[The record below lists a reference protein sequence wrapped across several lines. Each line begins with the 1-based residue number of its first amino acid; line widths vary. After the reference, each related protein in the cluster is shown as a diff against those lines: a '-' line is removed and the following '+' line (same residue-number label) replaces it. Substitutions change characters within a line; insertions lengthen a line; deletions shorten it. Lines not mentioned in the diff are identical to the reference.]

1 MKPNRWDVCV
11 ILLVF
16 LCAGLVLLGANQKA
30 EARRVIVS
38 CRSEVLFSL
47 PLDKDG
53 RFPVEDKLTVVIEN
67 AEVYVED
74 AVCPDRLCE
83 KHAPIRQAGRSIV
96 CLPSQIVV
104 SLEGTG
110 QVDAITR

>member
-11 ILLVF
+11 ILLVI
-16 LCAGLVLLGANQKA
+16 LCAVLFLVGAKQTA
-30 EARRVIVS
+30 EARHVIVS
-38 CRSEVLFSL
+38 CRSEVVFCL

-67 AEVYVED
+67 GEVYVEE
-74 AVCPDRLCE
+74 AVCPDHLCE

-110 QVDAITR
+110 QVDAIVQ